1 MRTPLARINVMVD
14 FGVAIA
20 WLAISAVSV
29 VGLSA
34 YARTIAASLAENELA
49 AFAFDDQ
56 FTPDHIQVVS
66 VHAMLSSVAVGG
78 LTSAAAGD
86 VGAASL

>member
-1 MRTPLARINVMVD
+1 MVD
-14 FGVAIA
+14 FWIAIT
-20 WLAISAVSV
+20 WFAISAVSV

-34 YARTIAASLAENELA
+34 YAHATATYLSDSELA
-49 AFAFDDQ
+49 TFVFDNQ
-56 FTPDHIQVVS
+56 S
-66 VHAMLSSVAVGG
+66 VCEDVYFLGAHSTRPSFAVGG